1 MLSSV
6 NSGWEVVM
14 SMPLVRVALLSCA
27 LFPFSPG
34 SAVSQ
39 ETPPDLIH
47 VDCQNRFAVIFPSPH
62 MTRDIMYTTH
72 TGASVP
78 AKQFYVERGP
88 DRFVVTSVRFPNGP
102 AVDEAAVDHA
112 ANALRQ
118 RGEVRFNAAA
128 NYDPGMPGRQL
139 NIFQPN
145 GRQLRASVYMAEGH
159 LTITEAEAAPGD
171 FNALQFEQSITLI
184 NAEGVDRDAN
194 ANQPPRRFECG
205 R

>member
-1 MLSSV
+1 
-6 NSGWEVVM
+6 M
-14 SMPLVRVALLSCA
+14 SLTRIAALLSCA
-27 LFPFSPG
+27 ALPFVPG
-34 SAVSQ
+34 PAVSQ
-39 ETPPDLIH
+39 DAPPDLIY

-62 MTRDIMYTTH
+62 MTRDIMYRTH

-78 AKQFYVERGP
+78 AKQFYVERGA
-88 DRFVVTSVRFPNGP
+88 DRFMVTSVNFANGP
-102 AVDEAAVDHA
+102 AVDEAHVEHA
-112 ANALRQ
+112 ANTLRQ
-118 RGEVRFNAAA
+118 RGEVRFQAAA

-159 LTITEAEAAPGD
+159 LTITEAEAAQGD

-184 NAEGVDRDAN
+184 NAEGVDRDSNAN
-194 ANQPPRRFECG
+194 APPRRFQC

>member
-1 MLSSV
+1 
-6 NSGWEVVM
+6 M
-14 SMPLVRVALLSCA
+14 STSLIRVAALLSCA
-27 LFPFSPG
+27 VLPFLPAQ
-34 SAVSQ
+34 AVSQ
-39 ETPPDLIH
+39 EQAPDLMYI
-47 VDCQNRFAVIFPSPH
+47 DCQNRFAVIFPSPH

-78 AKQFYVERGP
+78 AKQFYVERGT
-88 DRFVVTSVRFPNGP
+88 DRFVVTSVNFANGP

-118 RGEVRFNAAA
+118 KGEVRFQAAA

-145 GRQLRASVYMAEGH
+145 GRQLRASVYMAENH

-184 NAEGVDRDAN
+184 SAQGVDRDAN
-194 ANQPPRRFECG
+194 ANQPARQFQCRR
-205 R
+205 

>member
-1 MLSSV
+1 
-6 NSGWEVVM
+6 M
-14 SMPLVRVALLSCA
+14 SKSLTRIAAFLSCA
-27 LFPFSPG
+27 ALPFVPG
-34 SAVSQ
+34 PAVSQ
-39 ETPPDLIH
+39 DAPPDLIY

-62 MTRDIMYTTH
+62 MTRDIMYRTH

-78 AKQFYVERGP
+78 AKQFYVERGA
-88 DRFVVTSVRFPNGP
+88 DRFIVTSVNFANGP
-102 AVDEAAVDHA
+102 QVDEAHLEHA
-112 ANALRQ
+112 ASTLRQ
-118 RGEVRFNAAA
+118 RGEVRFQAAA

-159 LTITEAEAAPGD
+159 LTITEAEAAQGD

-184 NAEGVDRDAN
+184 NAEGVDRDSNAN
-194 ANQPPRRFECG
+194 APPRRFQC

>member
-1 MLSSV
+1 
-6 NSGWEVVM
+6 M
-14 SMPLVRVALLSCA
+14 SKSLTRIAALFSCA
-27 LFPFSPG
+27 ALPFVPAP
-34 SAVSQ
+34 AVSQ
-39 ETPPDLIH
+39 DAPPDLIY

-62 MTRDIMYTTH
+62 MTRDIMYRTH

-78 AKQFYVERGP
+78 ARQFYVERGA
-88 DRFVVTSVRFPNGP
+88 DRFIVTSVNFANGP
-102 AVDEAAVDHA
+102 AVDEAHVEHA
-112 ANALRQ
+112 ANTLRQ
-118 RGEVRFNAAA
+118 RGEVRFQAAA

-159 LTITEAEAAPGD
+159 LTITEAEAPQGD

-184 NAEGVDRDAN
+184 NGEGVDRDSN
-194 ANQPPRRFECG
+194 ANGTPSRRFQC

>member
-1 MLSSV
+1 MLTS
-6 NSGWEVVM
+6 
-14 SMPLVRVALLSCA
+14 LTRIAALLSCA
-27 LFPFSPG
+27 ALPFVPG
-34 SAVSQ
+34 PAVSQ
-39 ETPPDLIH
+39 EAPDLIY

-62 MTRDIMYTTH
+62 MTRDIMYRTH

-78 AKQFYVERGP
+78 AKQFYVERGA
-88 DRFVVTSVRFPNGP
+88 DRFMVTSVNFANGP
-102 AVDEAAVDHA
+102 QVDEAHVEHA
-112 ANALRQ
+112 ANTLRQ
-118 RGEVRFNAAA
+118 RGEVRFQAAA

-159 LTITEAEAAPGD
+159 LTITEAEAAQGD

-184 NAEGVDRDAN
+184 NAEGVDRDSNAN
-194 ANQPPRRFECG
+194 APPRRFQC

>member
-1 MLSSV
+1 MY
-6 NSGWEVVM
+6 
-14 SMPLVRVALLSCA
+14 
-27 LFPFSPG
+27 
-34 SAVSQ
+34 
-39 ETPPDLIH
+39 I
-47 VDCQNRFAVIFPSPH
+47 DCQNRFAVIFPSPH
-62 MTRDIMYTTH
+62 MIRDIMYRTH

-88 DRFVVTSVRFPNGP
+88 DRFMVTSVNFVNGP
-102 AVDEAAVDHA
+102 QVDEAAVDHA
-112 ANALRQ
+112 ANAFRQ
-118 RGEVRFNAAA
+118 RGEVRFQAAA

-184 NAEGVDRDAN
+184 NAEGVDRDGN
-194 ANQPPRRFECG
+194 ANQPPRRFQC
-205 R
+205 RR